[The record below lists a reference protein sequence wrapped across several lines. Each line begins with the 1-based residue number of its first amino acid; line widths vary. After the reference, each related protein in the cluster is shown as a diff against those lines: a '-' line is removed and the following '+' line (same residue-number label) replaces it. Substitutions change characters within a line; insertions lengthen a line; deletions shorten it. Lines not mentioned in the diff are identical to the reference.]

1 MEAGAAGSAALAQT
15 YRAMVN
21 KALPLV
27 AKN

>member
-1 MEAGAAGSAALAQT
+1 MEAGAAGSAASAKT

-27 AKN
+27 AKH